1 MHSALRAQRRRCP
14 RIIEVLAAARRQK
27 KTPRYLTH
35 YIPQRCGNR
44 ILKFYA
50 ARLPVDL
57 QWHHVDFSVV
67 EFNPGQMIAIGA
79 KVHRLG
85 VGDDLFLVHPVTDT
99 VENGSRYTYMPVGQ
113 SGKELL
119 NLKTNANY
127 C

>member
-1 MHSALRAQRRRCP
+1 MLLK
-14 RIIEVLAAARRQK
+14 IIWL
-27 KTPRYLTH
+27 

-57 QWHHVDFSVV
+57 QWHHVDFGVV

-79 KVHRLG
+79 KVQCLG
-85 VGDDLFLVHPVTDT
+85 VGDDLFFVYPVTDT

-113 SGKELL
+113 SGKEL
-119 NLKTNANY
+119 
-127 C
+127 